1 MEMGKRVATGRNW
14 SGIFMVLVGVVV
26 IAGLSYSVG
35 LNNGDAK
42 DSIERGGEIPIGQ
55 RLDSLEARMNAVEK
69 QMPRSVQ
76 TAEPSVREVEGKS
89 DLGYICDYSIG
100 MQYALLRAYNMELCR
115 AIHVSELYRL
125 EALEVGH
132 PDFRADDFANMPNL
146 KSLSLSTLELPNDVF
161 RHLSGLTN
169 LKMVVGDSAA
179 FWQRDF
185 ATELPNL
192 EHLQFETFGEEI
204 GWGTWNFRIDLRFT
218 DFGVCGEHK
227 SLPSEDEE
235 KWSVKKVHTDIV
247 NAIGSFP
254 EC

>member
-35 LNNGDAK
+35 LNGMATPRTP
-42 DSIERGGEIPIGQ
+42 SSAAREIPIGQ

-115 AIHVSELYRL
+115 AIHVS
-125 EALEVGH
+125 G
-132 PDFRADDFANMPNL
+132 
-146 KSLSLSTLELPNDVF
+146 TLP
-161 RHLSGLTN
+161 T
-169 LKMVVGDSAA
+169 
-179 FWQRDF
+179 
-185 ATELPNL
+185 
-192 EHLQFETFGEEI
+192 
-204 GWGTWNFRIDLRFT
+204 
-218 DFGVCGEHK
+218 
-227 SLPSEDEE
+227 
-235 KWSVKKVHTDIV
+235 
-247 NAIGSFP
+247 
-254 EC
+254 